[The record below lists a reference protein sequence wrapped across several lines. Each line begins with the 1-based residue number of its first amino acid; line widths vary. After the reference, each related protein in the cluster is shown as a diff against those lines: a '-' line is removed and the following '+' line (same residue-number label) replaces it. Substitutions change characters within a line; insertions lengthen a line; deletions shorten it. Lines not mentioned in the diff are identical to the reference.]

1 MRCLC
6 LGFHDEA
13 MWQALSDAERQQLI
27 DESLAYERT
36 LRASGHVL
44 DSKALE
50 GSRTA
55 ITVRYSGGKATVTD
69 GPFAETKEQLGGFML
84 LEAKDL
90 NHAIQLMSCIPCM
103 RVGGSVEI
111 RPVNESINA
120 EAITRDNSSPA
131 IRALSQQPR
140 SPENLQRDVDF
151 SRT

>member
-1 MRCLC
+1 MC

-13 MWQALSDAERQQLI
+13 IWQALSDAERQQLI
-27 DESLAYERT
+27 DDSLAYERA

-103 RVGGSVEI
+103 RVGGSIEI
-111 RPVNESINA
+111 RPVNEAICA
-120 EAITRDNSSPA
+120 EAGGRDSSSPVA
-131 IRALSQQPR
+131 GISSQQPADAKKF
-140 SPENLQRDVDF
+140 QKDVEF